1 MKDSTFDASKMRQ
14 LRKAKKL
21 SQKELAQLA
30 GVSFS
35 ALRAYEN
42 ERYTPKIDA
51 IERIC
56 NALGVPLD
64 VLYGRNIQT
73 FETPLDFEIAWIRSG
88 GGAHLGSELGRK
100 AVMIVSF
107 EDLNEAGQRR
117 ALDLLEILSKV
128 PEYKR
133 GEPSPDQRLNI
144 QKLLDNDL

>member
-51 IERIC
+51 INRIC

-64 VLYGRNIQT
+64 LLYPE
-73 FETPLDFEIAWIRSG
+73 FETFVFNEEDPVALEVALLRNG
-88 GGAHLGSELGRK
+88 GSPHLTNELGRQ
-100 AVMIVSF
+100 ALARVLF
-107 EDLNEAGQRR
+107 EDLNEAGQRS
-117 ALDLLEILSKV
+117 AIDLLGILAKV
-128 PEYKR
+128 PEYKK
-133 GEPSPDQRLNI
+133 S
-144 QKLLDNDL
+144 